1 MGGSRSAV
9 LSPGRQG
16 SLALTNLR
24 YVAQIEAEAFEG
36 TLFDY
41 VSCIH
46 TNFAGASFAGDMA
59 SNAPI
64 FFRAADCE
72 GASFNFATIMGSDF
86 SGSNFKQATT
96 LLSPYAQ
103 TDHQAD
109 NHTRLSSLTYPA
121 DELRRRGD

>member
-1 MGGSRSAV
+1 M
-9 LSPGRQG
+9 
-16 SLALTNLR
+16 R
-24 YVAQIEAEAFEG
+24 YVAQIEGGTSGG

-46 TNFAGASFAGDMA
+46 TNFDRALFEGDMA
-59 SNAPI
+59 TNVPI

-72 GASFNFATIMGSDF
+72 GASFHFASIMGSDF
-86 SGSNFKQATT
+86 SGGNFKQAT

-103 TDHQAD
+103 TGHQAD
-109 NHTRLSSLTYPA
+109 NHTCMHTRLSLTYPA